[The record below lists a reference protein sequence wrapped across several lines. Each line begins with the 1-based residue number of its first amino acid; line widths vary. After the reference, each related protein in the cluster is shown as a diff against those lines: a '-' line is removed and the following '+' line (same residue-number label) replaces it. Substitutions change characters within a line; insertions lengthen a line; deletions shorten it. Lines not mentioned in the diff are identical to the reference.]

1 MWSLTLARTCV
12 SIVLI
17 LGASAGAP
25 LLASPITF
33 TALPGNIEGAPGGT
47 TGWGYALTNL
57 SVTDW
62 LLPTALNADAF
73 AHATPT
79 ALFDFPALA
88 PGASLVVDYD
98 GPAFVGLFELT
109 WDQDAPPGFVN
120 AGAFVMDAEWWDADP
135 LDPFAGAN
143 YLGPALA
150 VSADY
155 SASVAAAPAV
165 PEPAAIALLML
176 GVGARSLRRRR
187 TSTARRM

>member
-1 MWSLTLARTCV
+1 
-12 SIVLI
+12 
-17 LGASAGAP
+17 
-25 LLASPITF
+25 
-33 TALPGNIEGAPGGT
+33 
-47 TGWGYALTNL
+47 
-57 SVTDW
+57 
-62 LLPTALNADAF
+62 LPTALNADAF
-73 AHATPT
+73 AHATPA
-79 ALFDFPALA
+79 ALFDFPVLA

-135 LDPFAGAN
+135 LDPFAGAK

-155 SASVAAAPAV
+155 SASTVAAAAV

-176 GVGARSLRRRR
+176 GLGARSLRRRR
-187 TSTARRM
+187 SWTVRRM